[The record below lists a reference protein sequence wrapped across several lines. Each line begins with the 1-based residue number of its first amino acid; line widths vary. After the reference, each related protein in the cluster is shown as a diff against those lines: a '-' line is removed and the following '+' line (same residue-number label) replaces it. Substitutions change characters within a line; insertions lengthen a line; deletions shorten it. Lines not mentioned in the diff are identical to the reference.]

1 MSELRLGVYRHYK
14 NKEYQVL
21 AVAKHSETEELLV
34 VYKLLYG
41 DFSYWVRPLTMFVET
56 IEMNGQQQP
65 RFQWIREA

>member
-21 AVAKHSETEELLV
+21 AVARHSETEELLV

-41 DFSYWVRPLTMFVET
+41 DFSYWVRPLAMFIET

>member
-1 MSELRLGVYRHYK
+1 MSELHLGVYRHYK

-21 AVAKHSETEELLV
+21 AVARHSETEELLV

-41 DFSYWVRPLTMFVET
+41 DFSYWVRPLAMFIET
-56 IEMNGQQQP
+56 VEMNGQQQP